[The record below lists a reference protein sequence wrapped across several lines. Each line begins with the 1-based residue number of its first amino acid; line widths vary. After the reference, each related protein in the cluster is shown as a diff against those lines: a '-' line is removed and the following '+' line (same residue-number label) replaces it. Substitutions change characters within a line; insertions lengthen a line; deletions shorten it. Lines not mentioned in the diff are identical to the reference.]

1 MIIDTRE
8 TKSAVY
14 LIDERFPRTPKHP
27 VPSGWDKDNRG
38 AKDPFEKLW
47 GRGGKLETSDEGK
60 YPLIM
65 SRRFMPVREG
75 KASFHHIVEMI
86 SGDGFFL
93 EFFNIEEKSVLCL
106 TQKDG
111 ILCCGNTKLGA
122 FNEKKSYAIGIEFDL
137 DENSALITLDGKAC
151 ATLPLKADNLARL
164 KTGYKAGS
172 TGSCV
177 VVRTILTINYA
188 VCDKDYVHTDTDMPY
203 TWDVLCDEGCS
214 AGIKYYSE
222 GQGFFTY
229 RLDAKSGKAAKVF
242 RPFKAQCGKVLF
254 ELKYL
259 TVKDSGES
267 VKIAITSGEKEA
279 LTLYDNGTK
288 LYSNTVCSLRKHH
301 PYVWQT
307 LRVEAD
313 TNEGKAVVKLNG
325 KKCGE
330 VDFDVKTDSL
340 DGLSISYCPDYDGYM
355 RFADVI
361 VYEIQPEPE
370 DYPKPPVMP
379 QRKPDYYTGMNI
391 CSLWRTGSHWG
402 WDPIS
407 NFHDNQTYLGT
418 YDEGITEVAD
428 WEIKWMA
435 EHGLDCEFYC
445 WYANQKTAPMF
456 DTHLCDALHDGHFH
470 AKYGDKV
477 KFAIIWEAMN
487 CVHPESVEQFK
498 KYYIPL
504 WIDYY
509 FSDERYF
516 AIDGVAILAV
526 FGVQNLIK
534 DFGSE
539 ENVHE
544 CFEALREA
552 VKKIGYRDLCVMAN
566 VAPSQS
572 SYKAGINASYTYN
585 WGFNSYSSEFNINC
599 NKGRMIRKESEQV
612 HVVPTLAVGYN
623 DVAWRVDRH
632 PMMTCEEMGETLK
645 WMTDKALPSYK
656 DKDEEWKRKFFML
669 ATWNEYGEGTY
680 ICPANLNGFGYLN
693 ELRKAVTVNGD
704 SYESERPSKEV
715 LDRLGY
721 LHPKGRTLL
730 YTPQLV
736 QPDGPE
742 KVVGEMKIQSQADV
756 EKWRTDNLNIR
767 FENGMMKG
775 DATAFDPKMEIDVDI
790 DTSEI
795 AGFEVKLRSVEGGND
810 ASKANP
816 LHSPFIVF
824 FSTENSPEYSESKKL
839 AKMADGRNG
848 AAIMLGSTVPEWKG
862 KVTRIRI
869 DPTDNVGA
877 FEFEYIKLLAWD
889 KTPIVTFV
897 DGKEYNSH
905 YPSKVE
911 DGKAYVLFEAQRDF
925 HLLTNLYYEWDNDE
939 RTLMIE
945 CDGKISYWKE
955 NSDVVKFDG
964 KEIKLNKPLEFYDN
978 LPYMP
983 LDEFC
988 LVTGYKYTVN
998 DSRFD
1003 IITK

>member
-1 MIIDTRE
+1 MIIDTRK
-8 TKSAVY
+8 TDSAVY

-27 VPSGWDKDNRG
+27 VPSGWDKDMRG
-38 AKDPFEKLW
+38 AKDPYEKLW
-47 GRGGKLETSDEGK
+47 GRGGKLETNNEGK
-60 YPLIM
+60 YPHVM
-65 SRRFMPVREG
+65 SRRFMPVRQG
-75 KASFHHIVEMI
+75 KASFHHIVQMI

-93 EFFNIEEKSVLCL
+93 EFYNVEEKSVFCLEQKNGKLTLDNKELC
-106 TQKDG
+106 D
-111 ILCCGNTKLGA
+111 
-122 FNEKKSYAIGIEFDL
+122 FNESRNYAIGIEFDL
-137 DENSALITLDGKAC
+137 DNKTALVLMDGKVL
-151 ATLPLKADNLARL
+151 TQADLLTDSLARL
-164 KTGYKAGS
+164 KTGYNAGS
-172 TGSCV
+172 IGNCV
-177 VVRTILTINYA
+177 ILRTILTINYL
-188 VCDKDYVHTDTDMPY
+188 VCDKDYIHCNTDMPY
-203 TWDVLCDEGCS
+203 TWDNLCDEDCS
-214 AGIKYYSE
+214 AGVKYYDE
-222 GQGFFTY
+222 GQGFYTY
-229 RLDAKSGKAAKVF
+229 RLDAKKDKTAKVQRKF
-242 RPFKAQCGKVLF
+242 GKNDTKLLV

-259 TVKDSGES
+259 TVTEKEN
-267 VKIAITSGEKEA
+267 VKITLLSDDKTT
-279 LTLYDNGTK
+279 LTLIDNGTK
-288 LYSNTVCSLRKHH
+288 LCDKNGNTLREHN

-307 LRVEAD
+307 LRIEAD
-313 TNEGKAVVKLNG
+313 VKQGKALVKLNG
-325 KKCGE
+325 KKTKTL
-330 VDFDVKTDSL
+330 DFEANADFINALTVE
-340 DGLSISYCPDYDGYM
+340 YAPDYDGYM

-361 VYEIQPEPE
+361 AYEILPEPE

-379 QRKPDYYTGMNI
+379 ERKSEYYTGMNI

-445 WYANQKTAPMF
+445 WYANQNQAPMF
-456 DTHLCDALHDGHFH
+456 DTHLNDALHDGHFH

-487 CVHPESVEQFK
+487 CVHPTSVEQFK

-526 FGVQNLIK
+526 FGVQNLIN
-534 DFGSE
+534 DFGGE

-552 VKKIGYRDLCVMAN
+552 VKKLGYRDLCVMAN
-566 VAPSQS
+566 TAPTES

-599 NKGRMIRKESEQV
+599 NRARMVKKESEKV

-623 DVAWRVDRH
+623 DVAWRVERH
-632 PMMTCEEMGETLK
+632 PMMTTDEMEKTLK
-645 WMTDKALPSYK
+645 WITDEAMPAYK
-656 DKDEEWKRKFFML
+656 DKDEEWKRKLIMF

-680 ICPANLNGFGYLN
+680 MCPANLNGFGYLN
-693 ELRKAVTVNGD
+693 EMRKAVTVNGD
-704 SYESERPSKEV
+704 CYESERPSQKV

-736 QPDGPE
+736 QPEIPE
-742 KVVGEMKIQSQADV
+742 KVVGEIKIQSGADADM
-756 EKWRTDNLNIR
+756 WRTDNMTMK
-767 FENGMMKG
+767 FEDGMIKG
-775 DATAFDPKMEIDVDI
+775 QATAFDPKMEIDI
-790 DTSEI
+790 ELDTSEI
-795 AGFEVKLRSVEGGND
+795 AGLEVMLRSVEGSND
-810 ASKANP
+810 ASKATP
-816 LHSPFIVF
+816 LQSPFIVF
-824 FSTENSPEYSESKKL
+824 FATEDDPIYSESKKL
-839 AKMADGRNG
+839 AKMSVDRNG
-848 AAIMLGSTVPEWKG
+848 AAIMIGSTVPTWKG
-862 KVTRIRI
+862 KVTKIRI

-877 FEFEYIKLLAWD
+877 FELESIKILAWNS
-889 KTPIVTFV
+889 KKVCTYI

-905 YPSKVE
+905 YPSKFC
-911 DGKAYVLFEAQRDF
+911 DGEWYVPFEAQCDF
-925 HLLTNLYYEWDNDE
+925 HLMTNLYYEWDNDE
-939 RTLMIE
+939 RTLMIA
-945 CDGKISYWKE
+945 CDGKVSYWTE

-983 LDEFC
+983 LDKFC
-988 LVTGYKYTVN
+988 LVTGYTYTIN
-998 DSRFD
+998 DNRVD
-1003 IITK
+1003 IFTK